1 MKKFI
6 VKIVIFFVVFGLVFL
21 FGIFLPTTPASK
33 NNMIAY
39 KAQKDSLLTHI
50 ASPRIVFVGGS
61 NLVFGLDSEKVKS
74 ELGLNPINA
83 ALAINFGLVYMMDD
97 IIPRLKAGDIV
108 VLAPEYQHYF
118 GKQAYGGNDL
128 LRLLMDVQPSG
139 FSIMRMEHIPNL
151 IKGIPIYIQSKFV
164 YSQYFYE
171 EEKDVYG
178 SHIFNKYGDSNF
190 HWNLETR
197 EFPEVH
203 PIRGKFNYKL
213 ITEIEAFNKV
223 IEDLGGT
230 LFVTYPGSDKHSL
243 QIIKKQV
250 EQVQSELELSGLHIL
265 GNPDRY
271 GMDSDMMFD
280 QIYHLSKKGVDR
292 RTNLLIEDLQ
302 RYNIIQALK

>member
-1 MKKFI
+1 MRKFI
-6 VKIVIFFVVFGLVFL
+6 VKIVIFFVVFGL
-21 FGIFLPTTPASK
+21 IFLLGMLLPATPASK
-33 NNMIAY
+33 NNMIKY
-39 KAQKDSLLTHI
+39 KAQKDSLLTNV

-97 IIPRLKAGDIV
+97 IIPRLKEGDIV

-128 LRLLMDVQPSG
+128 LRLLLDVQPSG
-139 FSIMRMEHIPNL
+139 FSYIRKEHIPNL
-151 IKGIPIYIQSKFV
+151 IKGIPVYFQSKFR

-171 EEKDVYG
+171 KEKDVYG
-178 SHIFNKYGDSNF
+178 RHIFNEYGDSNF
-190 HWNLETR
+190 HWNLESR

-203 PIRGKFNYKL
+203 PIRGKFNNKL
-213 ITEIEAFNKV
+213 INEIKEFNKI
-223 IEDLGGT
+223 IETLGGT
-230 LFVTYPGSDKHSL
+230 LFVTYPGCDKHSL
-243 QIIKKQV
+243 EIIKNQV
-250 EQVQSELELSGLHIL
+250 DQVKTALEASGLQIL
-265 GNPDRY
+265 GDPDRY
-271 GMDSDMMFD
+271 SMESDMMFD

-302 RYNIIQALK
+302 HYKKFSD

>member
-1 MKKFI
+1 MRKFI
-6 VKIVIFFVVFGLVFL
+6 VKTVIFFVVFGLL
-21 FGIFLPTTPASK
+21 FFVGIMLPATPASK

-39 KAQKDSLLTHI
+39 KTEKDSLLMHVAT
-50 ASPRIVFVGGS
+50 PRIVFVGGS

-97 IIPRLKAGDIV
+97 VIPRLKEGDIV

-139 FSIMRMEHIPNL
+139 FSVLRKEHIPNL
-151 IKGIPIYIQSKFV
+151 IKGIPIYFQSKFI

-171 EEKDVYG
+171 KEKDVYG
-178 SHIFNKYGDSNF
+178 RHIFNEYGDSNF

-197 EFPEVH
+197 GFPEVH
-203 PIRGKFNYKL
+203 PIRGQFNYEL
-213 ITEIEAFNKV
+213 INEIKAFDKV
-223 IEDLGGT
+223 IEALGGS
-230 LFVTYPGSDKHSL
+230 LFVTYPGCDMHSL
-243 QIIKKQV
+243 ETIKAQV
-250 EQVQSELELSGLHIL
+250 GQVKKELEASGLQIL
-265 GNPDRY
+265 GDPDRY
-271 GMDSDMMFD
+271 AMESDMMFD

-292 RTNLLIEDLQ
+292 RTNLLIEDLNQ
-302 RYNIIQALK
+302 NKIFSQ